1 MQKPPPVIITLKL
14 RARYMFA
21 GAIMLALW
29 GASLIQLFRGTNDV
43 PAITIFLAT
52 ITVLPLGLIALL
64 GAVTGTE
71 TGMRRAQTALLAGA
85 GLLVLVLVM
94 EALRRIIFAAGN

>member
-1 MQKPPPVIITLKL
+1 MQKPPPVIITRKL
-14 RARYMFA
+14 RARYMFS

-29 GASLIQLFRGTNDV
+29 GASLIPLFRGTDDV
-43 PAITIFLAT
+43 PTIAIFLAT
-52 ITVLPLGLIALL
+52 ITVLPLGLVTLL
-64 GAVTGTE
+64 GAVTGTD

-85 GLLVLVLVM
+85 GLLALAVVV